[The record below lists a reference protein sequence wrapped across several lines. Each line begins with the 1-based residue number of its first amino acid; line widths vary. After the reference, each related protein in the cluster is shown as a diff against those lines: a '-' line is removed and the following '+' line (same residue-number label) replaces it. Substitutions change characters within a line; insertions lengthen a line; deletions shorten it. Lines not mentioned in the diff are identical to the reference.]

1 MFHFLKSDMKTHS
14 ALVVGR
20 PVITF
25 SSPPSYTGNL
35 LLRLGKRLVI
45 LLSREGSM
53 QPSRSH
59 HRHSVHQCAF
69 SVISKNSCVSDIELC
84 G

>member
-53 QPSRSH
+53 QPSQSH
-59 HRHSVHQCAF
+59 HHQSVLQCYQRDF
-69 SVISKNSCVSDIELC
+69 KKELC
-84 G
+84 ARH